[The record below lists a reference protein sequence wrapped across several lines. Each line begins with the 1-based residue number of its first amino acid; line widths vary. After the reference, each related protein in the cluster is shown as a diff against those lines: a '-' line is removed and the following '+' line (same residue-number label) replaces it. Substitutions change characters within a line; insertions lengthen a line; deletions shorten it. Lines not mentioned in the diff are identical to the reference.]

1 MRKTVLATAVI
12 AVAFSSGVAAAQTK
26 ADMAKITCADLSKLY
41 ADEFLVLGAWMSGY
55 YNAKRNNT
63 LIDVKQLAIN
73 TKNVLEFCNKNTK
86 MTVMKAIET
95 IATASQ

>member
-1 MRKTVLATAVI
+1 MRKLILAITVSAMAC
-12 AVAFSSGVAAAQTK
+12 ASGAAAAQMK
-26 ADMAKITCADLSKLY
+26 ADMAKISCADLSQLY

-73 TKNVLEFCNKNTK
+73 TKNVLGFCNKNPK

-95 IATASQ
+95 MTAASK